1 MSQAAWR
8 VNTHCLARLDVRR
21 SIVQRARDTRQVS
34 RRAKIIW
41 GLACLVVV
49 GGALV
54 LHGLAFYAF
63 ALVVLLIWVGTAV
76 VHAYRRRRSAP
87 ASPETGDR
95 E

>member
-1 MSQAAWR
+1 
-8 VNTHCLARLDVRR
+8 
-21 SIVQRARDTRQVS
+21 VS

-41 GLACLVVV
+41 GLACLAVVI
-49 GGALV
+49 GAFV

-63 ALVVLLIWVGTAV
+63 AVLLVLIWIGTAL

-87 ASPETGDR
+87 LPPETGDG